1 MSSRPTVAV
10 CLAIVAVLAAGV
22 TPLTVGA
29 ATYELSSP
37 NAVDTP
43 DRTVTVSGT
52 EFEVSET
59 ARVSKGDPIRLDTT
73 GPSGTSYSVE
83 LRDSDRAY
91 RDDAEATGNDRVT
104 FSTSSLAPGT
114 YFAVVFAEGSVQTL
128 YPIVVKKYDVS
139 SVDVPST
146 ADAGASFDVS
156 AEVTQETSGPSLD
169 AVEVVVTDGSEDVVA
184 QEELSA
190 DGSDEYAGT
199 VSVPDEGDYDVYV
212 FARGEDE
219 LDGERV
225 LLGLSDPTTLEVEA
239 ANTEEPA
246 DGGTGGGG
254 DDGDDGSSGDDSDSD
269 SDTTETPTPTPT
281 EMPTDTPTDTPTETP
296 TEMPTDTPTETPT
309 EMPTDTSDSDA
320 ESGSSGGA
328 DDTAASTDEQTTAQS
343 TETSA
348 PLGAVPILLALLL
361 VGGIA
366 LRLRR

>member
-1 MSSRPTVAV
+1 MVSRPTVAV

-22 TPLTVGA
+22 TPLPVGA

-37 NAVDTP
+37 DAVDTP

-52 EFEVSET
+52 DFEVSET

-83 LRDSDRAY
+83 LRDSDRVY

-139 SVDVPST
+139 SVNVPST

-156 AEVTQETSGPSLD
+156 AQVTQETSGPALD
-169 AVEVVVTDGSEDVVA
+169 AVEVAITDGSEDIVV
-184 QEELSA
+184 QQELSA

-199 VSVPDEGDYDVYV
+199 VSVPDEGDYNVYV

-225 LLGLSDPTTLEVEA
+225 FLGLSDPTSLEVEA
-239 ANTEEPA
+239 ADDTSD
-246 DGGTGGGG
+246 DGGNSGNGG
-254 DDGDDGSSGDDSDSD
+254 DGGSDGSSSSDDSDSD
-269 SDTTETPTPTPT
+269 SETTETPTATPT
-281 EMPTDTPTDTPTETP
+281 DTPTATPTDTPTDTP
-296 TEMPTDTPTETPT
+296 TEMPTDTPTETT
-309 EMPTDTSDSDA
+309 GTSDGDT
-320 ESGSSGGA
+320 ESGSAGGA
-328 DDTAASTDEQTTAQS
+328 DSTDASTDEPTTEQS

-348 PLGAVPILLALLL
+348 PLGAVPLLLALLL

>member
-1 MSSRPTVAV
+1 MVSRPTVAV

-22 TPLTVGA
+22 TPLPVGA

-37 NAVDTP
+37 DAVDTP

-83 LRDSDRAY
+83 LRDSDRGY
-91 RDDAEATGNDRVT
+91 KDDAEATGNDRVT

-156 AEVTQETSGPSLD
+156 AQVTQETSGPSLD

-239 ANTEEPA
+239 ADDTSD
-246 DGGTGGGG
+246 DGGNGGSGSNG
-254 DDGDDGSSGDDSDSD
+254 DDGGSSSSDDSDSD

-281 EMPTDTPTDTPTETP
+281 DTPTPTPTDTPTATPTDTP
-296 TEMPTDTPTETPT
+296 TEMPTDTPTET
-309 EMPTDTSDSDA
+309 SDSDT

-328 DDTAASTDEQTTAQS
+328 DSTDTSTDEPTTEQS

-348 PLGAVPILLALLL
+348 PLGAVPLLLALLL

>member
-1 MSSRPTVAV
+1 MVSRPTVAV
-10 CLAIVAVLAAGV
+10 CLAVVAVLAAGV
-22 TPLTVGA
+22 TPLPVGA

-37 NAVDTP
+37 DAVDTP

-52 EFEVSET
+52 DFEVSET

-83 LRDSDRAY
+83 LRDSDRIY

-156 AEVTQETSGPSLD
+156 AQVTQETSGPPLD
-169 AVEVVVTDGSEDVVA
+169 AVEVAITDGSEDVVV

-225 LLGLSDPTTLEVEA
+225 FLGLSNPTSLEVEA

-246 DGGTGGGG
+246 DDDESGGNGGSGG
-254 DDGDDGSSGDDSDSD
+254 DGGSDSSDD
-269 SDTTETPTPTPT
+269 SDTTETPTATPTPTETPTATPTPT
-281 EMPTDTPTDTPTETP
+281 EMPTDTPT
-296 TEMPTDTPTETPT
+296 EMPTDTPTETSDG
-309 EMPTDTSDSDA
+309 DT

-328 DDTAASTDEQTTAQS
+328 DSTDASTDEPTTEQS

-348 PLGAVPILLALLL
+348 PLGAVPLLLALLL